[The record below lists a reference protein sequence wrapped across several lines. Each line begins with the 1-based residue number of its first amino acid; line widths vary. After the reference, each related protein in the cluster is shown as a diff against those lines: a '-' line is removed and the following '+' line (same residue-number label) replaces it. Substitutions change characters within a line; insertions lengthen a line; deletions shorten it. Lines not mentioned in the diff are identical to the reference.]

1 MTWLRALKET
11 ARTGLTIERTRLEPL
26 VALRGACGVAIVIG
40 LILWLESPP
49 LAVAS
54 AFGAFASGVATFQ
67 RSWRP
72 RPVLA
77 LAAAAGLAVS
87 TFLGY
92 VAAAHP
98 LAFVIL
104 LGLWS
109 LLAGMAWAVGPVSGL
124 VATQMVAV
132 MLVTVTL
139 PTSVLGALHH
149 AALIAFGGLVQ
160 AALIVLVPIRPWGA
174 QRDALAD
181 AFAAEADFA
190 RRLRE
195 DPVAPFDPQ
204 PLMDA
209 RHASS
214 MTPRQARRRPQQLR
228 GYRALA
234 ERVRPVLASLA
245 DPVIGAPA
253 TGPERDRV
261 RELLRAAGTV
271 LDAVAHAIRRGQ
283 PVRLPVEAMRVLEVP
298 ASGPMLHGAARR
310 SALRLMALLA
320 EVVESAD
327 EPLETVEPVRPTPA
341 NPTPAHPMSP
351 GPAAADAAAAPPTP
365 SHPTPAGAGP
375 SHPTRAGATA
385 THPTQAGAGPTHPT
399 PTGPPVTGG
408 TSPSGPLTAGEEPP
422 PSRDVTAKSPPAPP
436 TTDGT
441 SAPDAPATDG
451 TSAPDAPATD
461 GTSAPDAPA
470 ASTIQPPPAQ
480 GPATPTI
487 QPPPAQ
493 GIPTQPPPAQGP
505 EGEPVERAVP
515 RNALLR
521 PTMPRLVPVALR
533 ALRREVRWSSPV
545 LRHAV
550 RLAVVACAGYLV
562 GTALPLGHGYW
573 APMASV
579 MVMRPDFE
587 QTYSRGVARF
597 AGTLV
602 GVVAGGAVMALGH
615 PGEWV
620 SAGLAVVCVGLMY
633 LLMRTGFTVASACIS
648 AYVVF
653 LLGIAGEGWSQTVQ
667 DRVGLTLL
675 GGVLAMAAYALFPAW
690 ETPKLRD
697 RLADWLLAN
706 GRYAVAVFGGH
717 AHPLERRP
725 RHVRDALLD
734 ARAARLA
741 WEQSEARAQAE
752 PVRHRGISRRSA
764 GAAQTALST
773 MGRVTML
780 LEAHPPDRAAP
791 ASPEAERF
799 AAALRAELP
808 EAATAV
814 RERQPLDWHETH
826 AALVAWRAR
835 EGSEALP
842 VRCAELLVDAL
853 DELAGALSRGPG
865 GRNRARRRE

>member
-40 LILWLESPP
+40 LILWLGSPP

-77 LAAAAGLAVS
+77 LAAAGGLATS

-92 VAAAHP
+92 AAAAHP
-98 LAFVIL
+98 LLFVL
-104 LGLWS
+104 LLAGWA
-109 LLAGMAWAVGPVSGL
+109 LLAGMAWAVGPVTGL

-132 MLVTVTL
+132 MLITVTL
-139 PTSVLGALHH
+139 PTSLLGALVH
-149 AALIAFGGLVQ
+149 ALLIAFGGLVQ

-214 MTPRQARRRPQQLR
+214 LTPRQARRRPRQLR
-228 GYRALA
+228 GHRALA
-234 ERVRPVLASLA
+234 ERIRPVLASLA
-245 DPVIGAPA
+245 DPVVGAPA
-253 TGPERDRV
+253 TGAERDRV
-261 RELLRAAGTV
+261 RELLAAAATV
-271 LDAVAHAIRRGQ
+271 LDAVAHAIRWGR
-283 PVRLPVEAMRVLEVP
+283 PVRLPAEAMRVLEVP
-298 ASGPMLHGAARR
+298 EAGPMLHGPARR

-320 EVVESAD
+320 DVVESAD
-327 EPLETVEPVRPTPA
+327 EPVVESADRL
-341 NPTPAHPMSP
+341 P
-351 GPAAADAAAAPPTP
+351 GPPAPQPP
-365 SHPTPAGAGP
+365 GP
-375 SHPTRAGATA
+375 SARP
-385 THPTQAGAGPTHPT
+385 
-399 PTGPPVTGG
+399 
-408 TSPSGPLTAGEEPP
+408 PSGPSAHRAPGRPAGQ
-422 PSRDVTAKSPPAPP
+422 R
-436 TTDGT
+436 
-441 SAPDAPATDG
+441 PD
-451 TSAPDAPATD
+451 
-461 GTSAPDAPA
+461 
-470 ASTIQPPPAQ
+470 Q
-480 GPATPTI
+480 
-487 QPPPAQ
+487 
-493 GIPTQPPPAQGP
+493 
-505 EGEPVERAVP
+505 PVERSAEQPAQQPAEQPSAPPDESPTGKPVGEP
-515 RNALLR
+515 RGQAAGQRRGQGAGTGEPGGQVAAARPTLLR
-521 PTMPRLVPVALR
+521 PTVPRLVPLALR

-550 RLAVVACAGYLV
+550 RLSAVACVGYLL

-602 GVVAGGAVMALGH
+602 GVALGGAVMALGH
-615 PGEWV
+615 PGQWA
-620 SAGLAVVCVGLMY
+620 SAALAVVCVGLMY

-667 DRVGLTLL
+667 DRVVLTLL

-717 AHPLERRP
+717 AHPIERRP

-734 ARAARLA
+734 ARAARMA
-741 WEQSEARAQAE
+741 WEQSAARAAAE
-752 PVRHRGISRRSA
+752 PVRHRGLSRRST

-773 MGRVTML
+773 AGRATML
-780 LEAHPPDRAAP
+780 LEAHPPDRDAP
-791 ASPEAERF
+791 PSPEAGRF
-799 AAALRAELP
+799 AAALREALP

-814 RERQPLDWHETH
+814 RERQPLDWRGVR
-826 AALVAWRAR
+826 AALDAWRER
-835 EGSEALP
+835 EGADALP

-853 DELAGALSRGPG
+853 DELAGTLSRGPG
-865 GRNRARRRE
+865 GKSRAHHE

>member
-40 LILWLESPP
+40 LILWLGSPP

-54 AFGAFASGVATFQ
+54 AFGAFASGIATFQ

-77 LAAAAGLAVS
+77 LAAAGGLAVS

-104 LGLWS
+104 LGAWS

-139 PTSVLGALHH
+139 PASVLGAVHH

-209 RHASS
+209 RHAAS
-214 MTPRQARRRPQQLR
+214 MTPRQARRRPRQLR

-234 ERVRPVLASLA
+234 ERIRPVLASLA
-245 DPVIGAPA
+245 DPVVGAPA
-253 TGPERDRV
+253 TGPERERV
-261 RELLRAAGTV
+261 RDLLQAAGTV
-271 LDAVAHAIRRGQ
+271 LDAVAHAIRWGK
-283 PVRLPVEAMRVLEVP
+283 PVRLPAEAMAVLEVP

-327 EPLETVEPVRPTPA
+327 EPLETVA
-341 NPTPAHPMSP
+341 PAHPT
-351 GPAAADAAAAPPTP
+351 PP
-365 SHPTPAGAGP
+365 
-375 SHPTRAGATA
+375 
-385 THPTQAGAGPTHPT
+385 
-399 PTGPPVTGG
+399 
-408 TSPSGPLTAGEEPP
+408 
-422 PSRDVTAKSPPAPP
+422 
-436 TTDGT
+436 
-441 SAPDAPATDG
+441 
-451 TSAPDAPATD
+451 
-461 GTSAPDAPA
+461 PA
-470 ASTIQPPPAQ
+470 ASSGESTAAARPADQ
-480 GPATPTI
+480 EADRP
-487 QPPPAQ
+487 
-493 GIPTQPPPAQGP
+493 
-505 EGEPVERAVP
+505 GEPTGGQPVAQVAPARH
-515 RNALLR
+515 ALLR
-521 PTMPRLVPVALR
+521 PTVPRLVPLALR
-533 ALRREVRWSSPV
+533 ALRRELRWGSAV
-545 LRHAV
+545 LRHAM
-550 RLAVVACAGYLV
+550 RLAAVACAGYLL
-562 GTALPLGHGYW
+562 GSLLPLGHGYW

-587 QTYSRGVARF
+587 QTYARGVARF
-597 AGTLV
+597 TGTLV
-602 GVVAGGAVMALGH
+602 GVALGGAVMALAR
-615 PGEWV
+615 PDEWV

-675 GGVLAMAAYALFPAW
+675 GGLLAMAAYALFPAW

-697 RLADWLLAN
+697 RLADWLQAN
-706 GRYAVAVFGGH
+706 GRYAVAVFTGH

-780 LEAHPPDRAAP
+780 LEAHPPDRSAP
-791 ASPEAERF
+791 ASPAAEEF
-799 AAALRAELP
+799 AAALRAALP
-808 EAATAV
+808 DAADAV
-814 RERQPLDWHETH
+814 RARQPLDWTAVH
-826 AALVAWRAR
+826 AALDAWRTR
-835 EGSEALP
+835 EGTDALP

-865 GRNRARRRE
+865 GKNRARRRV

>member
-26 VALRGACGVAIVIG
+26 VALRGAGGVAIVIG
-40 LILWLESPP
+40 LILWLGSPP

-92 VAAAHP
+92 AAAAHP
-98 LAFVIL
+98 LPFVL
-104 LGLWS
+104 LLALWS

-132 MLVTVTL
+132 MLITVTL
-139 PTSVLGALHH
+139 PTSLLGALEH
-149 AALIAFGGLVQ
+149 AVLIAFGGLVQ
-160 AALIVLVPIRPWGA
+160 AVLIVLVPIRPWGA

-181 AFAAEADFA
+181 AFAAEADYA

-204 PLMDA
+204 PLMNA
-209 RHASS
+209 RHAASL
-214 MTPRQARRRPQQLR
+214 TPRQARRRPSGLR
-228 GYRALA
+228 GYRSLA
-234 ERVRPVLASLA
+234 ERLRPVLASLA
-245 DPVIGAPA
+245 DPVVGAPA

-261 RELLRAAGTV
+261 RALLAAAATV
-271 LDAVAHAIRRGQ
+271 LDAVAHAIRWGK
-283 PVRLPVEAMRVLEVP
+283 PVRLPAEAMEVLEVP
-298 ASGPMLHGAARR
+298 ATGPVLHGAARR

-320 EVVESAD
+320 EVVESAE
-327 EPLETVEPVRPTPA
+327 EPLERVGPGGEGRGVSPAGPGGADGPATPGGA
-341 NPTPAHPMSP
+341 AP
-351 GPAAADAAAAPPTP
+351 GPATPGGAAPSPATPGAATP
-365 SHPTPAGAGP
+365 SPATPAGAAP
-375 SHPTRAGATA
+375 SGATPA
-385 THPTQAGAGPTHPT
+385 
-399 PTGPPVTGG
+399 
-408 TSPSGPLTAGEEPP
+408 AGEL
-422 PSRDVTAKSPPAPP
+422 TPPAEQ
-436 TTDGT
+436 TVT
-441 SAPDAPATDG
+441 
-451 TSAPDAPATD
+451 
-461 GTSAPDAPA
+461 
-470 ASTIQPPPAQ
+470 
-480 GPATPTI
+480 
-487 QPPPAQ
+487 
-493 GIPTQPPPAQGP
+493 
-505 EGEPVERAVP
+505 

-533 ALRREVRWSSPV
+533 ALHREARWSSPV

-550 RLAVVACAGYLV
+550 RLAVVACAGYLL
-562 GTALPLGHGYW
+562 GTALPFGHGYW

-602 GVVAGGAVMALGH
+602 GVALGGAVVALVH
-615 PGEWV
+615 PGEWA
-620 SAGLAVVCVGLMY
+620 SAGLAVGCVGLMY

-667 DRVGLTLL
+667 DRVALTLL

-717 AHPLERRP
+717 AHPIERRP

-741 WEQSEARAQAE
+741 WAQSEARAQAE

-764 GAAQTALST
+764 GAAQTALAT

-780 LEAHPPDRAAP
+780 LEAHPPDRDARPSPAAGD
-791 ASPEAERF
+791 F
-799 AAALRAELP
+799 ATALRTALP
-808 EAATAV
+808 QATAAV
-814 RERQPLDWHETH
+814 RDREPLDWREVHT
-826 AALVAWRAR
+826 ALNAWRTS
-835 EGSEALP
+835 EGGDALP

-865 GRNRARRRE
+865 GKNRARRRE

>member
-54 AFGAFASGVATFQ
+54 AFGAFASGIATFQ

-77 LAAAAGLAVS
+77 LAAAGGLAVS

-104 LGLWS
+104 LGAWS

-139 PTSVLGALHH
+139 PTSVLGAVHH

-209 RHASS
+209 RHAAS
-214 MTPRQARRRPQQLR
+214 MTPRQARRRPRQLR

-234 ERVRPVLASLA
+234 ERIRPVLASLA
-245 DPVIGAPA
+245 DPVVGAPA
-253 TGPERDRV
+253 TGPERERV
-261 RELLRAAGTV
+261 RDLLQAAGTV
-271 LDAVAHAIRRGQ
+271 LDAVAHAIRWGK
-283 PVRLPVEAMRVLEVP
+283 PVRLPVEAMAVLEVP

-327 EPLETVEPVRPTPA
+327 EPLETVA
-341 NPTPAHPMSP
+341 PAHPT
-351 GPAAADAAAAPPTP
+351 PP
-365 SHPTPAGAGP
+365 
-375 SHPTRAGATA
+375 
-385 THPTQAGAGPTHPT
+385 
-399 PTGPPVTGG
+399 
-408 TSPSGPLTAGEEPP
+408 
-422 PSRDVTAKSPPAPP
+422 
-436 TTDGT
+436 
-441 SAPDAPATDG
+441 
-451 TSAPDAPATD
+451 
-461 GTSAPDAPA
+461 PA
-470 ASTIQPPPAQ
+470 ASAAESPAE
-480 GPATPTI
+480 GTAAARPADREADRP
-487 QPPPAQ
+487 
-493 GIPTQPPPAQGP
+493 
-505 EGEPVERAVP
+505 GEPTGGQPVAQVAPARHT
-515 RNALLR
+515 LLR
-521 PTMPRLVPVALR
+521 PTVPRLVPLALR
-533 ALRREVRWSSPV
+533 AIHRELRWGSPV
-545 LRHAV
+545 LRHAM
-550 RLAVVACAGYLV
+550 RLAAVACAGYLL
-562 GTALPLGHGYW
+562 GSLLPLGHGYW

-587 QTYSRGVARF
+587 QTYARGVARF
-597 AGTLV
+597 TGTLV
-602 GVVAGGAVMALGH
+602 GVALGGAVMALAR

-675 GGVLAMAAYALFPAW
+675 GGLLAMAAYALFPAW

-697 RLADWLLAN
+697 RLADWLQAN

-780 LEAHPPDRAAP
+780 LEAHPPDRSAP
-791 ASPEAERF
+791 ASPAAEEF
-799 AAALRAELP
+799 AAALRGALP
-808 EAATAV
+808 DAADAV
-814 RERQPLDWHETH
+814 RARQPLDWTAVH
-826 AALVAWRAR
+826 AALDAWRTR
-835 EGSEALP
+835 EGTEALP

-865 GRNRARRRE
+865 GKNRARRRV